1 MKHDIDQFKS
11 QLIPIYNSLRDDC
24 NRDDNLCPFLMQW
37 GNRFPIT
44 PNSGIIFY
52 GRATNGWFGTW
63 DYDIFFSNND
73 EDRGWNRDNQM
84 AWVEEQWCNSEDGYD
99 TSKSQFWSII
109 KGISTRFYGDEWF
122 KYVAWSNICKVAPYS
137 QGNPSDKVFYSTL
150 ENNLKVFH
158 TELDFWSPKYIVL
171 FTDGI
176 KRDNKATIDWTSNY
190 ISSLNNGIVP
200 STIYDISW
208 DSENPHIKIKVY
220 KLDNRFIILSLHPQ
234 GRKVE
239 LHRDAII
246 NIIENIER
254 KRL

>member
-137 QGNPSDKVFYSTL
+137 Q
-150 ENNLKVFH
+150 
-158 TELDFWSPKYIVL
+158 I
-171 FTDGI
+171 
-176 KRDNKATIDWTSNY
+176 
-190 ISSLNNGIVP
+190 
-200 STIYDISW
+200 
-208 DSENPHIKIKVY
+208 
-220 KLDNRFIILSLHPQ
+220 
-234 GRKVE
+234 GRAHV
-239 LHRDAII
+239 
-246 NIIENIER
+246 
-254 KRL
+254 